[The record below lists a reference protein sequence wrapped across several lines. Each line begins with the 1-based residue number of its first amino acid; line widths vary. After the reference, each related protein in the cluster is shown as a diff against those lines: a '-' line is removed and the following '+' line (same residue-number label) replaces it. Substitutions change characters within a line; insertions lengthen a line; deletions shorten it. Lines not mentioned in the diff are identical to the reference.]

1 MFYNIIRSSK
11 IQLIFFLLIGCVL
24 SICLK
29 YEVMWDFANYHY
41 YNPWAFLNGRVGYDI
56 APAGLNTYFNP
67 LMDIPLYLMIQ
78 YFNDSPN
85 IIYAFQGLYFGGLL
99 YVFFKILGLFFDG
112 STWTGRA
119 SILAA
124 MLIGSTGWATFMQI
138 GTSTNE
144 EAMALLVL
152 LSFYLLLKE
161 IFVSKSGRWQVY
173 FGSGFILGSA
183 MGLKLTVVIYCIST
197 GLSLILFYKEIVK
210 NKRNIPLFILG
221 GILGFLLF
229 NGFWMYMMWDKFQNP
244 FFPFLNNIFQ
254 SEYLPNENFRD
265 KKMLPENIWEYIF
278 YPFYVAF
285 FQRRTEGNALIL
297 DYRLLFIYVMS
308 VVYCISLF
316 WKREKIR
323 TYNRIF
329 LFTGLWLF
337 ISYVLWLTMFTITR
351 YYIILE
357 LFVAMFIVKFFVE
370 FLPQARIA
378 KILFIS
384 IGIVVFYSLVMT
396 PFFSDTWEQRKD
408 DYQLKQTLLYDL
420 TKKKPTQGEYKSLSS
435 YKRFVDIEDINIPDN
450 TLIKLY
456 NLPSSFVLPFWG
468 QNKNIRGVLVK
479 QQAYTWN
486 KDQDLFSMPSWQN
499 LIQNALASHNGPE
512 IAVIAETEIFK
523 YNLHTERLNEFKN
536 MYCRKLFN
544 NMYNLSICVPNES
557 KEQFFPQGSNDK

>member
-1 MFYNIIRSSK
+1 MLNIIGSSK

-244 FFPFLNNIFQ
+244 FFPFLNGIFQ
-254 SEYLPNENFRD
+254 SEYFPAENFRD
-265 KKMLPENIWEYIF
+265 DTFLPKSIWEYIF

-297 DYRLLFIYVMS
+297 DYRLLFIYVMF

-329 LFTGLWLF
+329 LFTALWLF

-499 LIQNALASHNGPE
+499 LIQNAQASHNGPE

-544 NMYNLSICVPNES
+544 NMYNLSICVPNEL

>member
-265 KKMLPENIWEYIF
+265 KKMLPENIWAWIF
-278 YPFYVAF
+278 APFYRAIFKQGV
-285 FQRRTEGNALIL
+285 EENALYL
-297 DYRLLFIYVMS
+297 DYRFVFVYIIFIFVVTSLLLSKFRSAMTTKTKFLS
-308 VVYCISLF
+308 VNF
-316 WKREKIR
+316 
-323 TYNRIF
+323 F
-329 LFTGLWLF
+329 LG
-337 ISYVLWLTMFTITR
+337 YVLWLAVFSINRYTIFLELLAE
-351 YYIILE
+351 IIL
-357 LFVAMFIVKFFVE
+357 VKIYVYAFPKKE
-370 FLPQARIA
+370 FLQILYISLGIIMFYSCVSTPYYSDCWDKRTDQAYKDRNRAYYVMKNKEMPESKNVYEQYIKINDIKLPQNVVALLYGQPSAVLLPLLNENGVRGIIMHQNVSFDNEGKDIFENYKWKEIKENALKNHKGPKIAIFAENNSVFHPVMLQVSEYTKNMKCRILDNN
-378 KILFIS
+378 ILFW
-384 IGIVVFYSLVMT
+384 T
-396 PFFSDTWEQRKD
+396 
-408 DYQLKQTLLYDL
+408 
-420 TKKKPTQGEYKSLSS
+420 
-435 YKRFVDIEDINIPDN
+435 
-450 TLIKLY
+450 
-456 NLPSSFVLPFWG
+456 
-468 QNKNIRGVLVK
+468 
-479 QQAYTWN
+479 
-486 KDQDLFSMPSWQN
+486 
-499 LIQNALASHNGPE
+499 
-512 IAVIAETEIFK
+512 
-523 YNLHTERLNEFKN
+523 
-536 MYCRKLFN
+536 
-544 NMYNLSICVPNES
+544 ICVPPELENKIFADMDNE
-557 KEQFFPQGSNDK
+557 

>member
-1 MFYNIIRSSK
+1 MLNIIRISK

-161 IFVSKSGRWQVY
+161 IFVVKSGRWQVY

-183 MGLKLTVVIYCIST
+183 LGLKLTVVIYCIST

-254 SEYLPNENFRD
+254 SEYFPAENFRD
-265 KKMLPENIWEYIF
+265 DTFLPKSIWEYIF
-278 YPFYVAF
+278 YPFYGAF

-297 DYRLLFIYVMS
+297 DYRLLFVYVMF

-316 WKREKIR
+316 WKREKVR

-329 LFTGLWLF
+329 LFTALWLF

-370 FLPQARIA
+370 FFPRARIA

-384 IGIVVFYSLVMT
+384 TGIVVFYSLVMT

-468 QNKNIRGVLVK
+468 QNKNIRGVWVK
-479 QQAYTWN
+479 QQAYKWN
-486 KDQDLFSMPSWQN
+486 KDQDLFSMPSWQH

-544 NMYNLSICVPNES
+544 NMYNLSICVPNEL

>member
-265 KKMLPENIWEYIF
+265 KKMLPENIWAWIF
-278 YPFYVAF
+278 APFYRAIFKQGV
-285 FQRRTEGNALIL
+285 EENALYL
-297 DYRLLFIYVMS
+297 DYRFVFVYIIFIFVVTSLLLSKFRSAMTTKTKFLS
-308 VVYCISLF
+308 VNF
-316 WKREKIR
+316 
-323 TYNRIF
+323 F
-329 LFTGLWLF
+329 LG
-337 ISYVLWLTMFTITR
+337 YVLWLAVFSINRYTIF
-351 YYIILE
+351 LE
-357 LFVAMFIVKFFVE
+357 LLAAMFIVKFFVE

-544 NMYNLSICVPNES
+544 NMYNLSICVPNEL
-557 KEQFFPQGSNDK
+557 KEQFFSQGSNDK